1 MFDRTKILASKFRLD
16 NLANTNY
23 QSQLDRIS
31 KGKIACAQT
40 KIFSDSN
47 KEDLRKRHSYSKKI
61 KRNK

>member
-1 MFDRTKILASKFRLD
+1 MFDRAKVLASKFKLD

-40 KIFSDSN
+40 RFFSDSN
-47 KEDLRKRHSYSKKI
+47 KEDLRKRHSYSKKL